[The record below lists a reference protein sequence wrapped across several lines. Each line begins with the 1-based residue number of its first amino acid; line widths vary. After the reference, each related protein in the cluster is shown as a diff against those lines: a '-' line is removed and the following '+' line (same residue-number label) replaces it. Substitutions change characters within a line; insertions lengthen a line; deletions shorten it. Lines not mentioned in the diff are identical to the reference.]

1 MQAIN
6 NANAQHTL
14 AIVHECLG
22 FRKAIKKEK
31 EDCLKTEVMHFICC
45 NHCAKKRNR

>member
-14 AIVHECLG
+14 AIIHEFLR

-31 EDCLKTEVMHFICC
+31 
-45 NHCAKKRNR
+45 KKIV